1 MTDEVTIVH
10 AGDIHLD
17 SPLRGLERL
26 GDRDLA
32 QRLRLA
38 TRQALCNLIE
48 RTIETRASAL
58 VLAGDIYDG
67 DWKDYATG
75 RFFVEQM
82 AVLADAGIPVLL
94 AAGNHDAA
102 SIITKS
108 LTLPSN
114 VHAFSTDKAE
124 TKIHEDIG
132 IAFHGQGFAER
143 AVLKNLASHYPE
155 PEPGLINVGVLHTS
169 AAGYADHD
177 PYAPCSIDDLKSK
190 GYEYFALGH
199 IHKHEVLC
207 EGRTTAAFS
216 GNLQGRHVKETG
228 PKGALWVTLRAGKP
242 AHLEFEP
249 LDVARWE
256 NLTID
261 VAECEDLEDV
271 LEVVQESLTAARTA
285 ADDRPLVARLTLVGT
300 SRAAGDLSDHAR
312 VEAEFDL
319 LSTRLGVALE
329 RIRTQVVPP
338 ESRVV
343 LPAAQ
348 LDNLRELA
356 GREAFDGE
364 HVQALLQ
371 PISAR
376 TDAPLRRLG
385 LLEDVDHEVLVTTA
399 LNDLMGR
406 LSRRTP

>member
-26 GDRDLA
+26 GDPELA
-32 QRLRLA
+32 RRLRQA
-38 TRQALCNLIE
+38 TRQALCNLVE
-48 RTIETRASAL
+48 QTIETQAAAL

-67 DWKDYATG
+67 DWRDYATG

-82 AVLADAGIPVLL
+82 AVLEEAGIPVLL

-102 SIITKS
+102 SVITKS
-108 LTLPSN
+108 LTLPPN
-114 VHAFSTDKAE
+114 VHAFSTDRAE

-143 AVLKNLASHYPE
+143 AVLTNLASKYPE

-169 AAGYADHD
+169 AAGYPDHD
-177 PYAPCSIDDLKSK
+177 PYAPCSVDDLKSK

-199 IHKHEVLC
+199 IHKREVLC

-242 AHLEFEP
+242 AHLEFEA

-256 NLTID
+256 NRTID
-261 VAECEDLEDV
+261 IDECEDLSDV
-271 LEVVQESLTAARTA
+271 LEVVQESLTVARTS
-285 ADDRPLVARLTLVGT
+285 ADDRPLVARLTLAGT
-300 SRAAGDLSDHAR
+300 SPAAGDLSDRPR
-312 VEAEFDL
+312 VEAEFDVL
-319 LSTRLGVALE
+319 ARRLGVALE
-329 RIRTQVVPP
+329 RIRIEVVPP

-343 LPAAQ
+343 LSAAH
-348 LDNLRELA
+348 LSHLRELA
-356 GREAFDGE
+356 HGGTFDSE
-364 HVQALLQ
+364 HVQAMLQ
-371 PISAR
+371 PISGK
-376 TDAPLRRLG
+376 TDAYLRRLG
-385 LLEDVDHEVLVTTA
+385 LLEDVDHEALVATA
-399 LNDLMGR
+399 VNDLMGR
-406 LSRRTP
+406 LSRGAK